1 VKDVAIAL
9 LKRMPEEKR
18 KEIERKLLNLIANE
32 PHKTKMYYIFCLS
45 TNQNMDDIIR
55 LLLVKF
61 KKRGYLEEIKDGS
74 RKRYRITHRGLKYLA
89 SIRG

>member
-9 LKRMPEEKR
+9 LKNMPEEKR
-18 KEIERKLLNLIANE
+18 KEIERELLDLIAKE
-32 PHKTKMYYIFCLS
+32 PHKQKTYYIFKLS
-45 TNQNMDDIIR
+45 KNQNMDDILR

-61 KKRGYLEEIKDGS
+61 KRRGYLEEIKDGS
-74 RKRYRITHRGLKYLA
+74 RRRYRITHRGFKYLA